1 MESLNKILKI
11 TQKIALRVFFFS
23 GIAVL
28 VMALAYSSKILYMRP
43 DTLRFD
49 SSYTGLFQMIYKDKY
64 LTELASAKT
73 TIYDVN
79 KTIQAA
85 NNTLFYL
92 AIVVIVL
99 FVIMAILGNVN
110 RKKYYI
116 SNLVAGI
123 AAPIIT
129 IGYAIVA
136 LINNIEAKNAIL
148 DNYSYLFLQNELY
161 NKGDYDITVLP
172 MNFATIF
179 LIILM
184 ISSVAVIAHTTLKY
198 LVTRKNNEKVGA

>member
-1 MESLNKILKI
+1 MESLNKILKKS
-11 TQKIALRVFFFS
+11 QKIVLLVFVFS
-23 GIAVL
+23 GIATVI
-28 VMALAYSSKILYMRP
+28 MALVYSSRIIYMRP
-43 DTLRFD
+43 DTSRFD
-49 SSYTGLFQMIYKDKY
+49 SAYTGLFQTIYKDKY
-64 LTELASAKT
+64 LTEMTSAKNA
-73 TIYDVN
+73 IFDVN
-79 KTIQAA
+79 QTIQTA
-85 NNTLFYL
+85 NDTIFYL
-92 AIVVIVL
+92 GLVVLIVSAIMIVL
-99 FVIMAILGNVN
+99 GNIS

-123 AAPIIT
+123 AAPVIA

-136 LINNIEAKNAIL
+136 LIQNIAAKNAIL
-148 DNYSYLFLQNELY
+148 DNHTYLFLQNELY